1 LVPYDPE
8 EIDSFFIMDGD
19 LTMYVIPS
27 CAVGG
32 YRTLLLRS
40 YARYIVGS
48 AAASMGLPGHSAVR
62 DRTDH
67 F

>member
-40 YARYIVGS
+40 
-48 AAASMGLPGHSAVR
+48 
-62 DRTDH
+62 
-67 F
+67 